1 MDPAEFAQAPGRLVP
16 TTDGAVAY
24 VPPPVPRQVVLDH
37 ALTRTLDEATAA
49 VAELV
54 GATRRLPN
62 PRLLIAP
69 YLRREAVESS
79 RIEGTQSTLTD
90 VYEAESG
97 QVALFET
104 TDVREVTNYVRA
116 LEHGWR
122 RLPELPLSLR
132 LVKELH
138 AELMAGVRGGDQL
151 PGEFRRSQN
160 FIGGTA
166 GNIAGATYVPP
177 PVPEMHEALDDFEH
191 FLHEDAVPPLVAAA
205 IAHAQFESIH
215 PFRDGNGRVGRL
227 LMPLVLHARGRLPL
241 PVLYLSRHFERSRG
255 EYYERLHRVNTHGDW
270 AGWLRYFLT
279 AAITQATAA
288 MADADRLLALERHL
302 RDRLYAAKAR
312 PTAVMLL
319 DHLFVNPI
327 ITARR
332 AEELLNVSNP
342 GARKAIAVL
351 EERGVLREFTGRTYG
366 RRWVADEILQAIEGA
381 S

>member
-1 MDPAEFAQAPGRLVP
+1 VDTSTFAEAPGRLVP
-16 TTDGAVAY
+16 TTDGATAY
-24 VPPPVPRQVVLDH
+24 VPPPAPRQVDLDAH
-37 ALTRTLDEATAA
+37 LLFALDEATAA
-49 VAELV
+49 VGELV
-54 GATRRLPN
+54 GATRLLPN
-62 PRLLIAP
+62 PRLLISP

-104 TDVREVTNYVRA
+104 TDVREVTNYVQA

-132 LVKELH
+132 LVRELH
-138 AELMAGVRGGDQL
+138 AHLMADVRGGDQL

-160 FIGGTA
+160 FIGGA
-166 GNIAGATYVPP
+166 PGDIASATYVPP
-177 PVPEMHEALDDFEH
+177 PVPEMHEALADLER
-191 FLHEDAVPPLVAAA
+191 FLHEDSVQPLVATA

-241 PVLYLSRHFERSRG
+241 PVLYLSRHFERTRA
-255 EYYERLHRVNTHGDW
+255 EYYERLQRVNTHGDW
-270 AGWLRYFLT
+270 TGWLGYFLSAVT
-279 AAITQATAA
+279 AQAHAA
-288 MADADRLLALERHL
+288 MADADRLLALERDL
-302 RDRLYAAKAR
+302 RQRLQAAKAR

-332 AEELLNVSNP
+332 AEELLDVSNP

-351 EERGVLREFTGRTYG
+351 EEHGVLREFTGRSYG
-366 RRWVADEILQAIEGA
+366 RRWVADEVLHAIEGA